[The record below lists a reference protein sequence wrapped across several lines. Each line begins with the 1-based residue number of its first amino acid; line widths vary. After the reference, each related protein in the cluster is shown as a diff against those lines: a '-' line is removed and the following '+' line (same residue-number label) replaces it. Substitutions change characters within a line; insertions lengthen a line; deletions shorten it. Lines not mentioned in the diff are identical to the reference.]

1 MAPYFMQ
8 TFWNAAIERTSA
20 ICAMKLVMP
29 SGRKRLMSG
38 FFRVKLFFVSLIVLM
53 CARYQTERAAVSI

>member
-1 MAPYFMQ
+1 MTIPMTAIGICEYSGRPKISSMAPYFMQ

-29 SGRKRLMSG
+29 SGRKRL
-38 FFRVKLFFVSLIVLM
+38 
-53 CARYQTERAAVSI
+53 